1 MAKRSAGILLY
12 RVKHGAREVLL
23 VHPGGPFWARRD
35 AGAWSIPKGEYE
47 HGDDPRTGARREF
60 EEETGAALPPGELI
74 DLGSVKQK
82 GGKVVSA
89 WAAEGDLDADAVRSN
104 TFTMEWPPRSGQE
117 VEFPEIDRAGW
128 FGVDAAR
135 EKLVAAQAEFL
146 DRLLERLR

>member
-1 MAKRSAGILLY
+1 VAKRSAGILLY
-12 RVKHGAREVLL
+12 RGARGAPEVLL

-47 HGDDPRTGARREF
+47 PGDDPRTCALREF

-74 DLGSVKQK
+74 DLGDVKQK

-89 WAAEGDLDADAVRSN
+89 WAAEGDLDAEAVRSN
-104 TFTMEWPPRSGQE
+104 TFTMEWPPRSGRT

-128 FGVDAAR
+128 FAVDAAR